1 MSKLV
6 QLYVGEIQAGNMT
19 IDDVPSGLRPK
30 VQAVLDA
37 AQTQQADGDLR

>member
-19 IDDVPSGLRPK
+19 IDDVPSRLRAS
-30 VQAVLDA
+30 VQVALDA